1 MGEPNTNPN
10 LFSYPILSY
19 CIISIKG
26 RAPPKMD
33 LQYRKWITCANTEPK
48 QKKDIGNT
56 GKILPFHMCAELLVF
71 SPTIFHWSETK
82 KILYK

>member
-1 MGEPNTNPN
+1 MGEPKTNPN

-48 QKKDIGNT
+48 
-56 GKILPFHMCAELLVF
+56 
-71 SPTIFHWSETK
+71 
-82 KILYK
+82 